1 MVKATLSVI
10 IPALNEAA
18 TLLKTLHYTQIGAD
32 LEIIVV
38 DGGSEDNTIELA
50 QNAGVKVISSPKTG
64 RAQQMNAG
72 AAIAT
77 GDILLF
83 LHADTH
89 LPLGYDEMIREAL
102 SHPKTIAGA
111 FELAI
116 DGKGLPLRW
125 VEKMVNARSRVL
137 QFPYGDQALFLKTSV
152 FLELGGFPNLPIME
166 DFEFIRQLKGQG
178 RITILPAKV
187 LTSGRRWQKL
197 GVFKTTLIN
206 QTIIL
211 GYFLGVPPT
220 TLRRW
225 YRRQAR

>member
-1 MVKATLSVI
+1 MVKATLSVV

-18 TLLKTLHYTQIGAD
+18 NLLKTLHHTQAGVD

-38 DGGSEDNTIELA
+38 DGGSADNTVEIA

-89 LPLGYDEMIREAL
+89 LPPGYDGMIREAL
-102 SHPKTIAGA
+102 SHPQIIAGA

-116 DGKGLPLRW
+116 DGEGLSLRW

-137 QFPYGDQALFLKTSV
+137 QFPYGDQALFLKTSI
-152 FLELGGFPNLPIME
+152 FQKLGGFPNLPIME
-166 DFEFIRQLKGQG
+166 DFEFIRQLKPRG
-178 RITILPAKV
+178 RITILPATV
-187 LTSGRRWQKL
+187 LTSSRRWQKL

-211 GYFLGVPPT
+211 GYFLGISPT

-225 YRRQAR
+225 YRRQSR